1 MTLANEARPGAG
13 SGEFDRTPP
22 QSIEAEQSVLGA
34 MLLSKDAIADVVEII
49 RPGDFYRP
57 AHQLVY
63 DAILDL
69 YGKGEPADAVTV
81 SSELTRN
88 GQLVRVGGAPYLH

>member
-1 MTLANEARPGAG
+1 MTLANEARPAAG
-13 SGEFDRTPP
+13 VESGPREFDRTPP

-57 AHQLVY
+57 AHQLIY
-63 DAILDL
+63 DSVLEIGRAH
-69 YGKGEPADAVTV
+69 V
-81 SSELTRN
+81 
-88 GQLVRVGGAPYLH
+88 